1 MQVCRIAKSIVSLL
15 ATMKTQP
22 NQQDPP
28 PFLPHFSNIADCY
41 FSFLLL
47 SPIHCFSYLCLVL
60 SYNSHTSCSST
71 PVDCLAVWLSVWL
84 VASPASA
91 KEKLRRLKCGNF
103 HFFAI
108 IKFIF
113 KLPLA
118 VEAERAERPR
128 SRRRLTLHYFP
139 YTTLHFSFSLQS

>member
-1 MQVCRIAKSIVSLL
+1 
-15 ATMKTQP
+15 MKVKP

-28 PFLPHFSNIADCY
+28 PLRSLLTSRILQTATSV
-41 FSFLLL
+41 FSFSLPFTASLIYALCCLTILTLLAHQRL
-47 SPIHCFSYLCLVL
+47 SAVW
-60 SYNSHTSCSST
+60 
-71 PVDCLAVWLSVWL
+71 LAVCLSVWL

-128 SRRRLTLHYFP
+128 PRRRRRLTLHYFP

>member
-1 MQVCRIAKSIVSLL
+1 MPCVVLQ
-15 ATMKTQP
+15 
-22 NQQDPP
+22 
-28 PFLPHFSNIADCY
+28 FSH
-41 FSFLLL
+41 FLLINACRL
-47 SPIHCFSYLCLVL
+47 SG
-60 SYNSHTSCSST
+60 
-71 PVDCLAVWLSVWL
+71 CLAVCLSAWL

-128 SRRRLTLHYFP
+128 RRRPRRRLTLHYFP

>member
-1 MQVCRIAKSIVSLL
+1 M
-15 ATMKTQP
+15 
-22 NQQDPP
+22 
-28 PFLPHFSNIADCY
+28 
-41 FSFLLL
+41 
-47 SPIHCFSYLCLVL
+47 L

-71 PVDCLAVWLSVWL
+71 PVGCLPVWLAGCIAV
-84 VASPASA
+84 SA

-118 VEAERAERPR
+118 VEAERAERR
-128 SRRRLTLHYFP
+128 RHRRRRRLTLHYFP

>member
-1 MQVCRIAKSIVSLL
+1 MPHCKVNCL
-15 ATMKTQP
+15 AAGNNESKP
-22 NQQDPP
+22 NQGDPSS
-28 PFLPHFSNIADCY
+28 HFSNIIDWY
-41 FSFLLL
+41 FSCSL
-47 SPIHCFSYLCLVL
+47 SSIHCFSYLCLVL

-71 PVDCLAVWLSVWL
+71 PVWQFVCLSVWL
-84 VASPASA
+84 VASPAWA

-128 SRRRLTLHYFP
+128 PRRRRRRHRLTLHYFP

>member
-1 MQVCRIAKSIVSLL
+1 MPCVVLQ
-15 ATMKTQP
+15 
-22 NQQDPP
+22 
-28 PFLPHFSNIADCY
+28 FSH
-41 FSFLLL
+41 FLLINACRL
-47 SPIHCFSYLCLVL
+47 SGCL
-60 SYNSHTSCSST
+60 
-71 PVDCLAVWLSVWL
+71 PVWL
-84 VASPASA
+84 AGCIAASA

-118 VEAERAERPR
+118 VEAERAERR
-128 SRRRLTLHYFP
+128 RHRRHRRLTLHYFP

>member
-1 MQVCRIAKSIVSLL
+1 MPCVVLQ
-15 ATMKTQP
+15 
-22 NQQDPP
+22 
-28 PFLPHFSNIADCY
+28 FSH
-41 FSFLLL
+41 FLLINACWQ
-47 SPIHCFSYLCLVL
+47 SGCL
-60 SYNSHTSCSST
+60 
-71 PVDCLAVWLSVWL
+71 PVWL
-84 VASPASA
+84 AGCIAASA

-118 VEAERAERPR
+118 VEAERAERR
-128 SRRRLTLHYFP
+128 RHRRRRRLTLHYFP